1 MSVTSRIKVAK
12 ALQMT
17 CYGEEI
23 IVKGWVR
30 TRRGNKNVSFIAL
43 NDGSTINNIQI
54 VVDNA
59 NFDENELKKISQ
71 SRIFTNAGEY
81 ICEKRSLNIDFITD
95 KIENAV
101 NKTILTKEKGLCT
114 QIASLDALSPSKTL
128 LRGYTSVESEGESIT
143 SVKKLSVNDNITV
156 RFHDGSANCSVNKI
170 D

>member
-1 MSVTSRIKVAK
+1 MSVLGRIKVAK

-59 NFDENELKKISQ
+59 NFDENELKKITTGACIGVTGTVSHQ
-71 SRIFTNAGEY
+71 PLVPVFGFN
-81 ICEKRSLNIDFITD
+81 F
-95 KIENAV
+95 
-101 NKTILTKEKGLCT
+101 
-114 QIASLDALSPSKTL
+114 
-128 LRGYTSVESEGESIT
+128 
-143 SVKKLSVNDNITV
+143 V
-156 RFHDGSANCSVNKI
+156 RFHFVFQTVS
-170 D
+170 